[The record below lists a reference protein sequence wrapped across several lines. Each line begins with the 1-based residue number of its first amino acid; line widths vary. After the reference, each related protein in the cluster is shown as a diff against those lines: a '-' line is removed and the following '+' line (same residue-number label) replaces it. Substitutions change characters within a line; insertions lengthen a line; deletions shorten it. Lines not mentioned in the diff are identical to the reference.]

1 MTLLMPRKFSFM
13 KAGVVY
19 TPDRL
24 TMADCFAWGGFE
36 PSCVFYSTGMV
47 VELLLILPEEQ
58 MLDVEDLRQNV
69 EAWGRK
75 YTYKWT
81 LLDSFFGINLIQEP
95 PLF

>member
-1 MTLLMPRKFSFM
+1 
-13 KAGVVY
+13 
-19 TPDRL
+19 
-24 TMADCFAWGGFE
+24 
-36 PSCVFYSTGMV
+36 MV

-75 YTYKWT
+75 DTYKWT
-81 LLDSFFGINLIQEP
+81 LLDSYFGINLIQEP